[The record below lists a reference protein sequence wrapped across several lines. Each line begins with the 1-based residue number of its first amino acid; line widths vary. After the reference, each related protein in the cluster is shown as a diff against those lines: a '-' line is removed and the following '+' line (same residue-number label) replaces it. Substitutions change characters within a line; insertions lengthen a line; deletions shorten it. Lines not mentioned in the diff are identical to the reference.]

1 MSDEPWNRKQKPEPP
16 EVIRGWRDSQLSIAR
31 FYGGLTYQGHQY
43 VIDEN
48 DDLVRWDVLQ
58 ARARAAKAAR
68 KAAVESQQ
76 PEQGSLV

>member
-1 MSDEPWNRKQKPEPP
+1 MIQKLQPP
-16 EVIRGWRDSQLSIAR
+16 EVIRGWRNTQLSIAR
-31 FYGGLTYQGHQY
+31 FYGGMTYQGVRY

-58 ARARAAKAAR
+58 ARAKQAKAAR
-68 KAAVESQQ
+68 KAAVESQR